1 MKHTKTV
8 FIFLLFLTT
17 FSLVAQGS
25 SILALN
31 RIKVDGISA
40 VVGDYVILDSDIDK
54 AIVEMESQGMSTKN
68 ISRCELLGKLM
79 EDKLYAHHA
88 VQDSLE
94 IRDEEIYDYVDQS
107 IAYFTE
113 QLGSIEKVLQFYKK
127 PDELSFREDLYQINK
142 VQKLSS
148 MMQSKI
154 IEEVEITPEEVR
166 SFFQSIPKKDLPT
179 FGTELEISQIVL
191 EPKVSEQE
199 KKRIIDQLRS
209 FKADVE
215 EKGLSFASKAI
226 LYSQDPGSRAKG
238 GKYTLHRKKPR
249 MVKEFRDIAFSMQ
262 EGQVSEPF
270 KTDFGWHIIMV
281 DRIRGQELDVRHIL
295 LTPKVSKKQLDDS
308 KDLLDTLRTR
318 ILDKEISFSDA
329 AFQFSSESE
338 TRFNGGVII
347 NPSTGDKRFELT
359 KMDPVLYNQ
368 IRDLNDDEISV
379 PLLDEDKS
387 GLNKYKILKVTNRF
401 EEHLADYSQ
410 DFVKIKELALKEKQ
424 IKTIKKWMSRKIS
437 LTYVSLNKY
446 FNNCEFNNNWRKN

>member
-1 MKHTKTV
+1 M
-8 FIFLLFLTT
+8 L
-17 FSLVAQGS
+17 AQGN
-25 SILALN
+25 SIPELN

-113 QLGSIEKVLQFYKK
+113 QLGSIEKVLEFYKK